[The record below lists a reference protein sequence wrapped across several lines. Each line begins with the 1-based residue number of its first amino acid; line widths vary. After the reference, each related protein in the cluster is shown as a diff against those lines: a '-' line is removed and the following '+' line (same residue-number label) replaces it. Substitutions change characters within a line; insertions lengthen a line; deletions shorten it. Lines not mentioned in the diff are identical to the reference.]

1 VSVRDQIAKILT
13 FIRPEERAD
22 AEPRHAFDGLERATA
37 PPLETSSYEFML
49 ENLVDLPSD
58 RFDRWRN
65 RMPQG

>member
-1 VSVRDQIAKILT
+1 MSVRDKMAKILK
-13 FIRPEERAD
+13 FIRPEQRAD
-22 AEPRHAFDGLERATA
+22 TEPRHALDGLERVTA

-49 ENLVDLPSD
+49 ENLVELPSD